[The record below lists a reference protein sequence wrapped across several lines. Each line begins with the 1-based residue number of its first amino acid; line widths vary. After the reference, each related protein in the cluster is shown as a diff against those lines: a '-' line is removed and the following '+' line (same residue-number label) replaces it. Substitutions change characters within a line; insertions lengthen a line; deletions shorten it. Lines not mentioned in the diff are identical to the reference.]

1 MWVGVSFEVTNGFYI
16 NCTMNF
22 KKILFETGFPDVL
35 SIFNQNVR
43 FLQKNQGKN
52 IVYYA
57 Q

>member
-1 MWVGVSFEVTNGFYI
+1 MWVGVSFEVINGFYI

-22 KKILFETGFPDVL
+22 KKFLFETEFPDVL

-43 FLQKNQGKN
+43 FLQKNQEKN